1 MARLNHENTG
11 KLLGYCRESTPFTR
25 MLVFEYAS
33 NGTLYEHLHCKS
45 IFFIGTFFY
54 STHFTG
60 KLIYYMLPQIK
71 SEHYLLLQ
79 MEKDANFLGLGV

>member
-1 MARLNHENTG
+1 VVDLARLNQENTG

-45 IFFIGTFFY
+45 IFLTR
-54 STHFTG
+54 FTG
-60 KLIYYMLPQIK
+60 NLIYYMLPQII
-71 SEHYLLLQ
+71 SEHLYLLLQ